1 MKNSYAYLRKF
12 LDLQEKYLVVSKKEL
27 TLWGMIDLRDLGQC
41 NWNCNC
47 LFHIFSYFPKYC
59 DFVIFSYLTACFYK
73 QCRISQRDGE
83 APEGQKTF
91 DCGILKDFSLY
102 ELSRIDIQYQDLVN
116 IWYKCKYSDVI
127 LSERWAITILLELHF
142 AGINKRDVSTVSVRG
157 SHFHIHF
164 ASFENF
170 TQFCPS
176 ISLNSQSPDNLL
188 RI

>member
-73 QCRISQRDGE
+73 RCRISQRGGE
-83 APEGQKTF
+83 APESQKTF
-91 DCGILKDFSLY
+91 DCYFKRPFPVWTFQNRYPISRSLNILMWFCLRDEQLQFY
-102 ELSRIDIQYQDLVN
+102 RN
-116 IWYKCKYSDVI
+116 C
-127 LSERWAITILLELHF
+127 ILLRFLKEMYPH
-142 AGINKRDVSTVSVRG
+142 VSVRG

>member
-1 MKNSYAYLRKF
+1 MKNSKAQLRTC
-12 LDLQEKYLVVSKKEL
+12 LDLQEKYSVVSKKEL

-73 QCRISQRDGE
+73 QCRISQRGGE

-91 DCGILKDFSLY
+91 DCYFKRSFPVWTFQNRY
-102 ELSRIDIQYQDLVN
+102 IQYQDLVN

-142 AGINKRDVSTVSVRG
+142 AGINKRDVSTC
-157 SHFHIHF
+157 
-164 ASFENF
+164 
-170 TQFCPS
+170 FC
-176 ISLNSQSPDNLL
+176 
-188 RI
+188 

>member
-1 MKNSYAYLRKF
+1 
-12 LDLQEKYLVVSKKEL
+12 
-27 TLWGMIDLRDLGQC
+27 MIDLRDLGQC
-41 NWNCNC
+41 NWNCNY
-47 LFHIFSYFPKYC
+47 LFHIFSYFPKCC

-73 QCRISQRDGE
+73 RCRISQRGGE
-83 APEGQKTF
+83 APESQKTF
-91 DCGILKDFSLY
+91 DCYFKRPFLVWTFQNRY
-102 ELSRIDIQYQDLVN
+102 IQYQDLVN

-127 LSERWAITILLELHF
+127 LCERWAITFLRELHF
-142 AGINKRDVSTVSVRG
+142 AEIIKREFSISLSLKEMYQHVSVRG